1 MQTLD
6 SIEVFELVKE
16 CRTCLST
23 NLQEIVNLGLHP
35 LANSLLNS
43 PYDEEIVVPLVL
55 IRCDTCTTIQLSV
68 NVNPKLMFQDYL
80 WVTGTT
86 QTARNHCKNLAKQI
100 SEKLD
105 KKEFS
110 ALEIGSNDGTL
121 LTELVANGA
130 KEVIGVD
137 PAQNLQ
143 PRHLTGPIRLIEGF
157 FSDELMETHKRQ
169 IPKVDLVVAR
179 NVLSHVPNL
188 NDVMQGIDKIISD
201 DGLIV
206 IEFHEASRI
215 LSELHYDS
223 IYHEH
228 TFYHSIRSIQAAL
241 SQISFN
247 VFDISNSPIS
257 GGSFIIFASK
267 DPRKPSAALLS
278 RLEEERNLG
287 VYEQN
292 SWIDFG
298 IKVQEHLSKLRKLLQ
313 NEKDSNWVA
322 FGASARS
329 STLLNSIGK
338 ISEVFSYIADNNEL
352 KQGKYSPGLR
362 IPINSPHKAIDAEV
376 EKIFICAFNFEAEI
390 VKCLQENLNWTG
402 EVVLPFPGI
411 IRRYEI

>member
-43 PYDEEIVVPLVL
+43 PGDEELIVPLVL

-105 KKEFS
+105 KKVFS

-121 LTELVANGA
+121 LTELVVNGA

-143 PRHLTGPIRLIEGF
+143 PKHLTGPIRLIEGF

-241 SQISFN
+241 SQISFT

-267 DPRKPSAALLS
+267 NPRKPSAALLS
-278 RLEEERNLG
+278 RLEEERKLG

-298 IKVQEHLSKLRKLLQ
+298 FKVQEHLSKLRELLQ
-313 NEKDSNWVA
+313 NERDSNWVA

-338 ISEVFSYIADNNEL
+338 ISEIFSCIVDNNEL

-362 IPINSPHKAIDAEV
+362 IPINSPHNAIDAKV
-376 EKIFICAFNFEAEI
+376 DKVFICAFNFEAEI
-390 VKCLQENLNWTG
+390 VEYLQENLNWTG
-402 EVVLPFPGI
+402 EVVLPFPSV